1 MKIVLA
7 SVLKSNEDTRLYH
20 KIAQSLQTSLPT
32 ARVEVWGQGNLFRFR
47 RLGMA
52 RVWANLTFFW
62 ALWRAKPTTVVVATF
77 ELLPAGVLYKWL
89 RGGKLGYDVQ
99 ENYVYN
105 VLYTSVFP
113 RFLRGVL
120 AFFIRLIERCALPF
134 LDFVWVAEECYLAE
148 MPFLRK
154 KATFLPNKILKNKNL
169 PLFQKVEDVTVLYCG
184 NVSRDYGVFEAVEWV
199 AGCRQVL
206 PTLHLCIL
214 GHCPRETDRTA
225 LEKLAKQHTFVELR
239 LSDSPIAH
247 ATILDAM
254 AKADWL
260 VMPYQIN
267 RSVAGRIPTKFY
279 EALALGKRMIITE
292 HPAWQTFMAQ
302 FPEAVI
308 VWKGRQ
314 DANELAQEIR
324 TKQAVLPT
332 RYEEGVFWEDEK
344 VLIGVLQNNF
354 EHLQD

>member
-1 MKIVLA
+1 
-7 SVLKSNEDTRLYH
+7 
-20 KIAQSLQTSLPT
+20 
-32 ARVEVWGQGNLFRFR
+32 
-47 RLGMA
+47 
-52 RVWANLTFFW
+52 VWANLTFFL
-62 ALWRAKPTTVVVATF
+62 ALWRAKPAVVVVATF

-105 VLYTSVFP
+105 VLYTRVFP
-113 RFLRGVL
+113 RFLRAVL
-120 AFFIRLIERCALPF
+120 AFCIRLIERCALPF
-134 LDFVWVAEECYLAE
+134 VDFVWVAEECYLAE
-148 MPFLRK
+148 MPFLKK
-154 KATFLPNKILKNKNL
+154 KAIFLPNKILRDSIL
-169 PLFQKVEDVTVLYCG
+169 PYPNPLQKEEGFISVLYCG

-206 PTLHLCIL
+206 PTLKLCIL
-214 GHCPRETDRTA
+214 GHCPRDIDRND
-225 LEKLAKQHTFVELR
+225 LEKIASQHDFVTLR
-239 LSDSPIAH
+239 LSDSPIPH

-292 HPAWQTFMAQ
+292 HAVWQYFMAQ

-308 VWKGRQ
+308 IWKGRQ
-314 DANELAQEIR
+314 DANELAKEILE
-324 TKQAVLPT
+324 KQAILPT
-332 RYEEGVFWEDEK
+332 PQTEGVFWEGEQ
-344 VLIGVLQNNF
+344 VLI
-354 EHLQD
+354 